1 MIAFADA
8 RVSLFVDTDDKSVSI
23 AVYVFVSPFILKA
36 DTSRVSCTSTI
47 PVPFADRFKLLFVCV
62 HETVFPS
69 ILTLSISNRL
79 PDMFPLTDRVL
90 FI

>member
-47 PVPFADRFKLLFVCV
+47 PVPFAARINVPFVST

-79 PDMFPLTDRVL
+79 PEMFPLTDRVL